1 MCLPPEKASELKQM
15 IHSHLLKMDIHGKI
29 REVLAETIRDDEGS
43 KHRSLSEADFL
54 HALQRRGIVDDVMKD
69 LHFSKVPLHFE
80 TATGVGSEPPKPA
93 TYFAD
98 KDITQLKKSNTDPS
112 RRSLHLQVLGGKAF
126 LEHLQ
131 EPEPL
136 PGQVCSTFTLY
147 LHFRNQRFCS
157 KPVPCA
163 CEPDLKE
170 GFLLDIYKDGLGD
183 GSKMVDATT
192 MLSMCDPVH
201 FVLIKTDTSSETT
214 LVSSYFLDW
223 RTVLS
228 SPSGKTCFAVELMGV
243 GSECKVPVGIL
254 TVSLELYPPLREP
267 LSSDIISTQKSLER
281 QRTAEKER
289 LFLVYAK
296 QWWREFLEIRPSHQ
310 SKMVKIFAQDENG
323 VNRPV
328 CSYVRVLRAG
338 RLLESPRQAAR
349 FVSLLAHERVPVVG
363 GGAKQEAWCTLMA
376 FLCRGKGDCED
387 HATLLCSL
395 LLGFGL
401 DAYVCVGTKA
411 KGVPHAWV
419 LTRGTDGSITFW
431 ESLTA
436 HRYLHQAIDPDAPPL
451 TTQPKP
457 SSPYRTVGC
466 VFNHQSFLANCQPS
480 DAVEL
485 CVFDF
490 QNSSRWK
497 AMSEDALKSVCAPG
511 STTSLPPV
519 APLCAPSLDPAAA
532 SNQLELEMR
541 YLVAEHRKDL
551 DLATV
556 WDDHL
561 SYLLSS
567 ALSAYETERCTGVS
581 CGNEE
586 FQDAVRRAVPDGHTF
601 KGFPIHFLHRNARR
615 AFATCLRSAFCEEV
629 VCCRGDHVR
638 LAVRVRV
645 FVYPENACAVW
656 LMFACKYWSIL

>member
-1 MCLPPEKASELKQM
+1 
-15 IHSHLLKMDIHGKI
+15 MDIHGKI
-29 REVLAETIRDDEGS
+29 REVLAETMRDDRGS
-43 KHRSLSEADFL
+43 GHRCLSEADL
-54 HALQRRGIVDDVMKD
+54 LLALQRRGVIDDVMKD
-69 LHFSKVPLHFE
+69 LHFIQE
-80 TATGVGSEPPKPA
+80 TATHARSGSPLQPA
-93 TYFAD
+93 THFVD
-98 KDITQLKKSNTDPS
+98 KNITQLKKTNVDPS
-112 RRSLHLQVLGGKAF
+112 RQYLHLQVLGGKAF

-131 EPEPL
+131 EPDPL
-136 PGQVCSTFTLY
+136 PGRVCSTFTLY
-147 LHFRNQRFCS
+147 LHFRDQRFHS
-157 KPVPCA
+157 KPVPCV

-170 GFLLDIYKDGLGD
+170 GFLLELHRDGVGENRKLA
-183 GSKMVDATT
+183 DATA
-192 MLSMCDPVH
+192 MLSMSDPVH
-201 FVLIKTDTSSETT
+201 FVLIKTDPSSETA
-214 LVSSYFLDW
+214 LVSSFFLDW

-228 SPSGKTCFAVELMGV
+228 SPSSKISCAVELMGV
-243 GSECKVPVGIL
+243 GSESKVPAGVL
-254 TVSLELYPPLREP
+254 NVSVELYPPLPET
-267 LSSDIISTQKSLER
+267 LSSDIISTQQSLER

-310 SKMVKIFAQDENG
+310 SKLVKIFAQDENS

-328 CSYVRVLRAG
+328 CSYVRILRAG

-349 FVSLLAHERVPVVG
+349 FVSLLAHEKAPVVG
-363 GGAKQEAWCTLMA
+363 GGTGKQEQWCTLMA

-401 DAYVCVGTKA
+401 DAYVCVGTKS
-411 KGVPHAWV
+411 KGVPHTWV

-436 HRYLHQAIDPDAPPL
+436 HRYLHRAIDPDAPPL
-451 TTQPKP
+451 APQPKP

-490 QNSSRWK
+490 QNQSRWK
-497 AMSEDALKSVCAPG
+497 AMSEEALKSVCAPG
-511 STTSLPPV
+511 ATTSLPPLP
-519 APLCAPSLDPAAA
+519 PLCAPSLDPAAA

-541 YLVAEHRKDL
+541 YLVYEHRKDL

-556 WDDHL
+556 WDDHM

-567 ALSAYETERCTGVS
+567 ALSAYEMERCTGVS

-615 AFATCLRSAFCEEV
+615 AFATCLRSPFCEEI

-645 FVYPENACAVW
+645 FVYPENTCAVW
-656 LMFACKYWSIL
+656 LMFACKYRSVL

>member
-1 MCLPPEKASELKQM
+1 MSLPPEKASELKQI
-15 IHSHLLKMDIHGKI
+15 IHNHLLRMDIHGKI
-29 REVLAETIRDDEGS
+29 REVLAETVRDDQGPA
-43 KHRSLSEADFL
+43 HRSLSEADFL
-54 HALQRRGIVDDVMKD
+54 RALQRRGIIDDVMKD
-69 LHFSKVPLHFE
+69 LHFTQVDQHF
-80 TATGVGSEPPKPA
+80 AGSLYTNIDPCRRYL
-93 TYFAD
+93 YF
-98 KDITQLKKSNTDPS
+98 
-112 RRSLHLQVLGGKAF
+112 QVLGGKAF

-147 LHFRNQRFCS
+147 LHFRNQRFRS

-170 GFLLDIYKDGLGD
+170 GFLLEIHRDGVGT
-183 GSKMVDATT
+183 KMADATT
-192 MLSMCDPVH
+192 LLSMCDPVH
-201 FVLIKTDTSSETT
+201 LVLIRTDTSSETT

-228 SPSGKTCFAVELMGV
+228 LPSGKTCFAVELMGV
-243 GSECKVPVGIL
+243 GSECKVPAGVL
-254 TVSLELYPPLREP
+254 TVSLELYPPLTET
-267 LSSDIISTQKSLER
+267 LSTDIISTQQSLER

-349 FVSLLAHERVPVVG
+349 FVSLLALEKAPVVG
-363 GGAKQEAWCTLMA
+363 GGGGKQEQWCTLMA

-411 KGVPHAWV
+411 KGTPHTWV

-451 TTQPKP
+451 APQPKP

-466 VFNHQSFLANCQPS
+466 VFNHHTFLANCQPS

-490 QNSSRWK
+490 QNQSRWK
-497 AMSEDALKSVCAPG
+497 AMSEEALKSVCAPG
-511 STTSLPPV
+511 STTSLPPL
-519 APLCAPSLDPAAA
+519 PPICAPSLDPAAA

-541 YLVAEHRKDL
+541 YLVSEHRKDL

-567 ALSAYETERCTGVS
+567 ALSAYELERCTGIS

-615 AFATCLRSAFCEEV
+615 AFATCLRSPFCEEI

-645 FVYPENACAVW
+645 FAYPENACAVW
-656 LMFACKYWSIL
+656 LMFACKYRSVL

>member
-1 MCLPPEKASELKQM
+1 MSLPPEKAPELKQI
-15 IHSHLLKMDIHGKI
+15 IHNHLMKINIHDKI
-29 REVLAETIRDDEGS
+29 REVLAETVRDDTS
-43 KHRSLSEADFL
+43 STHNQPLSEKDFL
-54 HALQRRGIVDDVMKD
+54 HALQRRGIIDSVMND
-69 LHFSKVPLHFE
+69 LHFAQQRLTDEEIQS
-80 TATGVGSEPPKPA
+80 PPKPA
-93 TYFAD
+93 THYID
-98 KDITQLKKSNTDPS
+98 KDEIQLRKTNIDPC
-112 RRSLHLQVLGGKAF
+112 RRYLYLQVLGGKAF

-131 EPEPL
+131 EPEPF

-147 LHFRNQRFCS
+147 MHFRNQRFRS

-163 CEPDLKE
+163 CEPDIKE
-170 GFLLDIYKDGLGD
+170 GFLLEVHKDEIGEGSRMAD
-183 GSKMVDATT
+183 GTT
-192 MLSMCDPVH
+192 MLSICDPVH
-201 FVLIKTDTSSETT
+201 LVLIKTDTSSETT
-214 LVSSYFLDW
+214 LVSSHLLDW

-228 SPSGKTCFAVELMGV
+228 STSGKTCIAVELMGV
-243 GSECKVPVGIL
+243 GSECKVPAGIM
-254 TVSLELYPPLREP
+254 TVSLELYPPLTETISP
-267 LSSDIISTQKSLER
+267 DIIT
-281 QRTAEKER
+281 T
-289 LFLVYAK
+289 
-296 QWWREFLEIRPSHQ
+296 
-310 SKMVKIFAQDENG
+310 QDENG

-328 CSYVRVLRAG
+328 CSYVRMLRAG
-338 RLLESPRQAAR
+338 RLLEGPRQAAR
-349 FVSLLAHERVPVVG
+349 FVSLLAQEKAPVVG
-363 GGAKQEAWCTLMA
+363 SGVGKHEQWCTLLA

-411 KGVPHAWV
+411 KGAPHTWV
-419 LTRGTDGSITFW
+419 LTRGTDGSVTFW

-451 TTQPKP
+451 VQQPKP
-457 SSPYRTVGC
+457 SHPYRTVGC

-485 CVFDF
+485 CIFDF
-490 QNSSRWK
+490 QNQSQWK
-497 AMSEDALKSVCAPG
+497 AMSEEALKSVCSPG
-511 STTSLPPV
+511 SSTSLPPV
-519 APLCAPSLDPAAA
+519 PPLTAPSLDPAAA

-541 YLVAEHRKDL
+541 YLISEHRKDL

-567 ALSAYETERCTGVS
+567 ALSAYELERCTGVS

-601 KGFPIHFLHRNARR
+601 KGFPIHFLHRNGRR
-615 AFATCLRSAFCEEV
+615 AFATSLRSPFCDEII
-629 VCCRGDHVR
+629 CCRGDHVR

-645 FVYPENACAVW
+645 FFYPENTCAVW
-656 LMFACKYWSIL
+656 VMFACKYRSVL

>member
-1 MCLPPEKASELKQM
+1 MSLPPAKASELKQI
-15 IHSHLLKMDIHGKI
+15 IHNHLRKIDIHGKI
-29 REVLAETIRDDEGS
+29 REVLAETVRDDLGPGNTTFSEG
-43 KHRSLSEADFL
+43 DFVL
-54 HALQRRGIVDDVMKD
+54 ALQRRGIIEDVMKD
-69 LHFSKVPLHFE
+69 LHSAKEIPTDTEKGSPL
-80 TATGVGSEPPKPA
+80 KPA
-93 TYFAD
+93 THFVDQDLA
-98 KDITQLKKSNTDPS
+98 QLKKTSIDPT
-112 RRSLHLQVLGGKAF
+112 RRYLYLQVLGGKAF
-126 LEHLQ
+126 LDHLH

-147 LHFRNQRFCS
+147 LHFRNQRFHS

-163 CEPDLKE
+163 CEPDLQE
-170 GFLLDIYKDGLGD
+170 GFLLEIHRGGM
-183 GSKMVDATT
+183 GEGCKMADATT
-192 MLSMCDPVH
+192 MLSICDPVH
-201 FVLIKTDTSSETT
+201 LVLIKTNTSAETT

-223 RTVLS
+223 RTILS
-228 SPSGKTCFAVELMGV
+228 SPSGKTCFAVELLGV
-243 GSECKVPVGIL
+243 GSECKIPAGVLNIH
-254 TVSLELYPPLREP
+254 LELYPPLTETLNP
-267 LSSDIISTQKSLER
+267 DVVTTQQSLER
-281 QRTAEKER
+281 QKTAEKER

-296 QWWREFLEIRPSHQ
+296 QWWREFLEIHPSHQ
-310 SKMVKIFAQDENG
+310 SKLVKIFAQDENG

-328 CSYVRVLRAG
+328 CSYVHVLRAG

-349 FVSLLAHERVPVVG
+349 FVSLLAHERAPVVG
-363 GGAKQEAWCTLMA
+363 GGGKQEQWCTLLS

-401 DAYVCVGTKA
+401 DAYVCVGTKV
-411 KGVPHAWV
+411 KSRPHAWV
-419 LTRGTDGSITFW
+419 MTRGTDGSITFW
-431 ESLTA
+431 ESLSSR
-436 HRYLHQAIDPDAPPL
+436 RYLHRPIDPDDPPL
-451 TTQPKP
+451 APQPKP
-457 SSPYRTVGC
+457 SSPYLTVGC
-466 VFNHQSFLANCQPS
+466 VFNHQTFLANCQPS

-485 CVFDF
+485 CVFDL
-490 QNSSRWK
+490 QNQSHWK
-497 AMSEDALKSVCAPG
+497 AMSEEALRSVCALG
-511 STTSLPPV
+511 STTSLPPLP
-519 APLCAPSLDPAAA
+519 PLCAPTLEPAAA

-541 YLVAEHRKDL
+541 YLVSEHRKDL
-551 DLATV
+551 ELTTV

-567 ALSAYETERCTGVS
+567 ALSAYELERCTGVS

-615 AFATCLRSAFCEEV
+615 AFATCFRSPFCEEI

-656 LMFACKYWSIL
+656 IMFACKYRSVL